1 MYLIFN
7 YQYPYNYIVPE
18 NAPENFSST
27 PSRVN
32 IAFAWLSPS
41 IPNGIIIQYNLTV
54 DNINTGTTMT
64 HIINSTHDH
73 YTVED
78 FKPYQR
84 YSASLSAGTVA
95 GYGPPAY
102 VSGRTEPDS
111 EWKK

>member
-1 MYLIFN
+1 
-7 YQYPYNYIVPE
+7 
-18 NAPENFSST
+18 
-27 PSRVN
+27 
-32 IAFAWLSPS
+32 
-41 IPNGIIIQYNLTV
+41 
-54 DNINTGTTMT
+54 MT

-84 YSASLSAGTVA
+84 YSASLSASTVA